1 MPLYTQVLIAVIFGG
16 LLGVI
21 FGQEPYLGGITNAQL
36 GKLGMVVVQ
45 LLKTLAIPL
54 IFFAILDALIR
65 TSLPLS
71 QGTRLLGICLVNV
84 TVAMTIGLVIMNT
97 WQPGLSWQGH
107 VDQLLQL
114 VPGSKAPAKVATS
127 QTPIEDLAAYIP
139 RTILSP
145 FSTNNI
151 IGVVLLALVLG
162 TFLRRL
168 HIKASRA
175 GADDHA
181 VVRVVEW
188 VYEWLVRILG
198 WIIHLVPLAVFG
210 VVAQVVGKSGVGV
223 FSVLWIFLVAMLA
236 GHVDQLLQLVPG
248 SKAPAKVAT
257 SQTPIEDLAAYI
269 PRTILSP
276 FSTNNIIGVVLL
288 ALVLGTFLRRLH
300 IKASRAGADDHA
312 VVRVVEWVYEWLVR
326 ILGWIIHL
334 VPLAVFGVVAQVVG
348 KSGVGVFSVL
358 WIFLVAMLAG
368 LMIHSLIYYPLVAW
382 FVGKKSPKVYVG
394 EGADAILTAI
404 SCNSSLAT
412 VPVTLQCLHRM
423 NVSAQSA
430 RLAACVGTN
439 LNNDGI
445 TLYEAMAAL
454 FLAQAL
460 GYDLSLTSQFLIVAA
475 SIIAG
480 AGVAGIPE
488 AGLIVL
494 PLVLSAAGLP
504 DSVIAAAIPLIMT
517 VDWIIARA
525 RSGVNVMSDML
536 VAILLDVGHAAPAAQ
551 PVPARYQPEPV
562 PRSEWPLS

>member
-1 MPLYTQVLIAVIFGG
+1 MPLYTQVLIAVVCGAV
-16 LLGVI
+16 LGVI
-21 FGQEPYLGGITNAQL
+21 FGQESYLGGLSNQQL
-36 GKLGMVVVQ
+36 GRLGMVLVQ

-71 QGTRLLGICLVNV
+71 QGTRLLVICLVNV
-84 TVAMTIGLVIMNT
+84 SVAMTIGLVIMNT
-97 WQPGLSWQGH
+97 WQPGLAWTGH

-114 VPGSKAPAKVATS
+114 VPGSKPSAKLATS

-139 RTILSP
+139 RTILAP
-145 FSTNNI
+145 FSSNNI
-151 IGVVLLALVLG
+151 IGVVLLALVIGAL
-162 TFLRRL
+162 LRRL
-168 HIKASRA
+168 HVRTARQG
-175 GADDHA
+175 GADHI
-181 VVRVVEW
+181 VVRAVEL

-198 WIIHLVPLAVFG
+198 WIIHAVPF
-210 VVAQVVGKSGVGV
+210 
-223 FSVLWIFLVAMLA
+223 
-236 GHVDQLLQLVPG
+236 
-248 SKAPAKVAT
+248 
-257 SQTPIEDLAAYI
+257 
-269 PRTILSP
+269 
-276 FSTNNIIGVVLL
+276 
-288 ALVLGTFLRRLH
+288 
-300 IKASRAGADDHA
+300 
-312 VVRVVEWVYEWLVR
+312 
-326 ILGWIIHL
+326 
-334 VPLAVFGVVAQVVG
+334 AVFGVVAQVVG

-368 LMIHSLIYYPLVAW
+368 LAIHALIYYPLVAW
-382 FVGKKSPKVYVG
+382 LVGKKSPKVYLG
-394 EGADAILTAI
+394 QGADAIMTAM

-412 VPVTLQCLHRM
+412 VPVTLQCLDRM
-423 NVSAQSA
+423 KVSAQSS

-460 GYDLSLTSQFLIVAA
+460 GYDLPLTSQFLIVAA

-504 DSVIAAAIPLIMT
+504 DNVIVAAIPLIMT

-536 VAILLDVGHAAPAAQ
+536 VAILLDAGLTTAAQEPQLVRYRSEAAPSSESQ
-551 PVPARYQPEPV
+551 P
-562 PRSEWPLS
+562 S